1 MALRPWQADLL
12 LLLVT
17 AIWGWTFPVVESA
30 TRSLPTF
37 PFLALR
43 FDLAAA
49 VLAVLVWPR
58 LVRARAP
65 TWRAGALAG
74 LFLFGGYA
82 LQTLGM
88 GLNRSPA
95 KAGFITG
102 LSVVLVPALSRI
114 WLRSAVSGQA
124 WVGVAL
130 STAGLALMTLDGR
143 LAPHPGDLLV
153 LGGALAFALHVT
165 AVARYAG
172 TNDPAAL
179 AAIQVGTSALA
190 AHVSAGLTGTW
201 QPLAA
206 VGASVWQAVAIT
218 GLLATALAFWL
229 QNTLQPFTTPTHTA
243 LVFTA
248 EPVWAAVFSWLLRGE
263 TLTGRAYVGGALIV
277 LGMVLAEFPRPWPG
291 ASARRRRP
299 AARKTARQGTS

>member
-1 MALRPWQADLL
+1 MALRSWQADLL

-30 TRSLPTF
+30 TRWVHVF

-58 LVRARAP
+58 LRRAP
-65 TWRAGALAG
+65 AATWGAGALVG

-82 LQTLGM
+82 LQTFGM

-95 KAGFITG
+95 KTGFITG
-102 LSVVLVPALSRI
+102 LSVVLVPVLSRI
-114 WLRSAVSGQA
+114 WLRRPVAVQA
-124 WVGVAL
+124 WAGVAL
-130 STAGLALMTLDGR
+130 STAGLALMTLNGR
-143 LAPHPGDLLV
+143 LAPHAGDLLV
-153 LGGALAFALHVT
+153 LGSALAFALHVT

-172 TNDPAAL
+172 AHDPAAL
-179 AAIQVGTSALA
+179 AAIQVGTAALA
-190 AHVSAGLTGTW
+190 AHASAVLTGTW
-201 QPLAA
+201 RPLSTVDAA
-206 VGASVWQAVAIT
+206 VWQAIVIT

-243 LVFTA
+243 LIFAA
-248 EPVWAAVFSWLLRGE
+248 EPVWAAAFAWLLSGE

-277 LGMVLAEFPRPWPG
+277 LGMILAELSSLLKRKP
-291 ASARRRRP
+291 ASRGEARE
-299 AARKTARQGTS
+299 AARQSTL